1 MKSFDKERPVNNL
14 PDYYEKSKS
23 SNNYKL
29 LEIEKVSVDTLD
41 NDIKDLLEM
50 LEIDNAVGKTLDMY
64 GEMVNQQRGLATD
77 DQYRFMIRSK
87 IMQNLS
93 TGDYG
98 SVLKALYMTF
108 GCDPAD
114 ISIAQSEQPCVV
126 AVKKVPI
133 EIISKAGLNVR
144 QTVQLIQRLIPVGIT
159 IETFNFTGT
168 FEFSASENDMETDGK
183 IKGFTD
189 TEDNITVSSAT
200 GGYLGE
206 IYDNDD
212 EDLPI

>member
-189 TEDNITVSSAT
+189 TEDNMTMSSAT

>member
-189 TEDNITVSSAT
+189 TEDNMTMPSAT

>member
-126 AVKKVPI
+126 AVKKVPF

-189 TEDNITVSSAT
+189 TEDNMTMSSAT

>member
-1 MKSFDKERPVNNL
+1 MKSFDKERPTNNL

-29 LEIEKVSVDTLD
+29 LKIEKVSVDTLD

-50 LEIDNAVGKTLDMY
+50 LEIDNAIGKTLDMY